1 MERYDYGYRRGGD
14 YWDGDWSRPTP
25 PEMRGGYRRGRSG
38 DRPWADDVRN
48 GYQGGMGG
56 MPTGG
61 ARDDFRGEPEYRAR
75 DEWWL
80 GGHQRGR
87 YDETFERAYREFDE
101 RNHPHFTPV
110 GGNYHA
116 MGGEFQYRRA
126 PRPLREDMWFSDWTR
141 WF

>member
-1 MERYDYGYRRGGD
+1 
-14 YWDGDWSRPTP
+14 
-25 PEMRGGYRRGRSG
+25 
-38 DRPWADDVRN
+38 
-48 GYQGGMGG
+48 MGG

-61 ARDDFRGEPEYRAR
+61 ARGGFRGEPQRGSR
-75 DEWWL
+75 DDWWL
-80 GGHQRGR
+80 GGHERGR
-87 YDETFERAYREFDE
+87 YDGTFERAYREFDE

-116 MGGEFQYRRA
+116 MGGEFQYRRV